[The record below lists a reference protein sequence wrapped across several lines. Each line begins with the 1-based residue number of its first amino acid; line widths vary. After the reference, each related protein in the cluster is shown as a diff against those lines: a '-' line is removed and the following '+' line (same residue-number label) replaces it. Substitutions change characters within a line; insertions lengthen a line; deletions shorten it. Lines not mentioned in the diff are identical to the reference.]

1 MNTKKS
7 LRNRIEDRR
16 RGIYLLPNLLTT
28 ASMFCGF
35 YSIVQSINGEYGRAA
50 WAILFAG
57 IFDALDGRVARLTH
71 THSDFGVQYDSLSD
85 LTSFGIA
92 PAVLAYTWTLGV
104 FGKFGWAAA
113 FLFFACGALRLARY
127 NVQKMDEEKRHFQG
141 LPIPPAA
148 YAIASYV
155 IFHIHWK
162 GSDVTVNSILM
173 LSMAVGLAFLMV
185 STIPYQSFKNLNWR
199 SRQSFLVLVG
209 MAVALFI
216 VASAPSVMIFLLTMV
231 YVGSGLVGLVWSR
244 LHPAQVEVVEPG
256 SPRPANEPLRVIDGN
271 ITRSEGL

>member
-1 MNTKKS
+1 MKPRKT
-7 LRNRIEDRR
+7 LRTQIEDRR

-28 ASMFCGF
+28 ASLFCGF
-35 YSIVQSINGEYGRAA
+35 FSIVQSINGEYGRAA

-85 LTSFGIA
+85 LTSFGLA

-104 FGKFGWAAA
+104 FGKYGWAAA

-127 NVQKMDEEKRHFQG
+127 NIQKMDEERKHFQG

-162 GSDVTVNSILM
+162 GTDVTVNSLLM
-173 LSMAVGLAFLMV
+173 LLMAVGLGLLMV
-185 STIPYQSFKNLNWR
+185 STIPYQSFKHLNWR

-216 VASAPSVMIFLLTMV
+216 VASEPSVMIFLLTMV
-231 YVGSGLVGLVWSR
+231 YVGSGLISYLWRR
-244 LHPAQVEVVEPG
+244 LRPRHQDGEGIG
-256 SPRPANEPLRVIDGN
+256 SSSIGTEPLRVIHG
-271 ITRSEGL
+271 SHSHEG

>member
-1 MNTKKS
+1 MKPRRP
-7 LRNRIEDRR
+7 LRLHSEDRR

-28 ASMFCGF
+28 ASLFCGF
-35 YSIVQSINGEYGRAA
+35 FSIVQSINGEYGRAA

-85 LTSFGIA
+85 LTSFGMA

-104 FGKFGWAAA
+104 FGKYGWAAA

-127 NVQKMDEEKRHFQG
+127 NIQKMDEERKHFQG

-162 GSDVTVNSILM
+162 GTDVTVNSLLM
-173 LSMAVGLAFLMV
+173 LTMAVGLGLLMV

-216 VASAPSVMIFLLTMV
+216 VAIEPSVTIFLLTMA
-231 YVGSGLVGLVWSR
+231 YVGSGLISYVWK
-244 LHPAQVEVVEPG
+244 LLG
-256 SPRPANEPLRVIDGN
+256 SKYRHMEDLKSPETAAEHLRI
-271 ITRSEGL
+271 IEGQGD